1 MSPPTFV
8 RMVRAWRSAMP
19 EMGDNPLA
27 AIERLER
34 VAYGT
39 RLLRSA
45 VDALWEELPTPSSRR
60 MAVVRGFG
68 SVVGQHT
75 KAQQVLIQS
84 GLDVSASTLVR
95 PTYEAL
101 LRTMWALKG
110 AEDAW
115 IDGFLSARPEA
126 LRSDAETRKGP
137 DVEAMLKT
145 ISQHHP
151 PSVVA
156 PLEALKAATWR
167 GMHSYVHGGIRAVAQ
182 SSMPFP
188 HQEMG
193 SVLINA
199 NVMLI
204 MATEAVRTA
213 HGLLSPTLPLLRSQY
228 ADCLPSATDVTT
240 ASISPQM

>member
-1 MSPPTFV
+1 
-8 RMVRAWRSAMP
+8 MP
-19 EMGDNPLA
+19 EMGDTSLA
-27 AIERLER
+27 AVERLER
-34 VAYGT
+34 VAHGS
-39 RLLRSA
+39 RLFHSA
-45 VDALWEELPTPSSRR
+45 IEALWEELPAPSSRR
-60 MAVVRGFG
+60 VTVVRGFG
-68 SVVGQHT
+68 SVVKQHT
-75 KAQQVLIQS
+75 KAQQVLVQS

-101 LRTMWALKG
+101 LRTMWTLKG
-110 AEDAW
+110 AEDVW
-115 IDGFLSARPEA
+115 IDGFLTARPET
-126 LRSDAETRKGP
+126 LLSDAETRKGP

-151 PSVVA
+151 PSVLA

-188 HQEMG
+188 HQQMG

-199 NVMLI
+199 NVMLL

-213 HGLLSPTLPLLRSQY
+213 HGLLSPTLPILRTQY
-228 ADCLPSATDVTT
+228 ADCLPGPNDATT
-240 ASISPQM
+240 ASVGPQM